1 MNETE
6 QTKYK
11 VVWSFLLCD
20 SERKHITNEVSSY
33 KMFFNNKCY
42 QYKNCAEGEYK
53 SFFFLLTDGHSMII
67 ANK

>member
-33 KMFFNNKCY
+33 KMFFLITNVISTKIVL
-42 QYKNCAEGEYK
+42 KVSTKAFS
-53 SFFFLLTDGHSMII
+53 SF
-67 ANK
+67 